1 MRIVFTAVPR
11 EYLGNESK
19 QENPHKDRHVGDK
32 NGGLIHHVRPGPF
45 SRGFLVTCECW
56 VPHSANAGCPILNA
70 PFAFRVGGFC
80 APFIAAFSP

>member
-19 QENPHKDRHVGDK
+19 QEDPYKDRHVGDK

-45 SRGFLVTCECW
+45 SRGFLVTCE
-56 VPHSANAGCPILNA
+56 
-70 PFAFRVGGFC
+70 
-80 APFIAAFSP
+80 